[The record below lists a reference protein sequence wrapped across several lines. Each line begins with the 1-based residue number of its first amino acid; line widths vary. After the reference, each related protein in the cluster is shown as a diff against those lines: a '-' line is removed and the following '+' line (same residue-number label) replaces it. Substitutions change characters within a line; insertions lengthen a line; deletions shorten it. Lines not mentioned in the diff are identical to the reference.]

1 MKIPTAVI
9 QAASLEYVVTTA
21 ADAVVDQKTT
31 GRSNANDH
39 FFIVLPPLPD
49 EFCESCGVT
58 KADFVPERKCSHSTI
73 TWPPLRPGHATVW
86 KQPRRASTYLKIQPN

>member
-31 GRSNANDH
+31 GRSNASDH
-39 FFIVLPPLPD
+39 FFIVLPP
-49 EFCESCGVT
+49 
-58 KADFVPERKCSHSTI
+58 
-73 TWPPLRPGHATVW
+73 
-86 KQPRRASTYLKIQPN
+86 